1 MAVTYFAIFIIMERY
16 KNLDLTKELQ
26 LRVIMQQSAV

>member
-1 MAVTYFAIFIIMERY
+1 MAVTYFAIFIFMERY

-26 LRVIMQQSAV
+26 LRVIMQQSVA